1 MSERLAIDGG
11 TPVRTE
17 GFPKWPVYD
26 ETEKKQLDAAFHSG
40 EWGGTGNTSIQE
52 FIEKFTDMQKVK
64 HGVAVVNGTMA
75 LTVALK
81 AVGVKPGDE
90 VIMPPYTFIASATSA
105 LLFGA
110 IPVFVDVEEDTFLID
125 PEKIEAA
132 ITPRTKA
139 IMPVHMYG
147 CPANMT
153 RIREIADK
161 HHLKIVEDAAQAQ
174 GAQWENKGMGSLG
187 DIGTFSFQSSKN
199 ITAGEGGMVVG
210 DHKEY
215 AEKAWSIANVGRTPN
230 GAWYQHDHIGWNLRL
245 THIQA
250 SLLIAQLSRIEQQM
264 DLREKNA
271 ALLSQLLQDVEGI
284 QVLKRDSRI
293 TRHAWHLYGLRLL
306 PEITGKMESHTHFV
320 DQVIA
325 EGIPLGVG
333 YPEPLHKNR
342 AILNEIKDSTGTD
355 REFNCPVAERLCG
368 MEAVRLYQNVLL
380 ADEQAM
386 YDIAE
391 GIKKVIKTYL

>member
-1 MSERLAIDGG
+1 MSEKLAINGG
-11 TPVRTE
+11 RPVRTAP
-17 GFPKWPVYD
+17 FPKWPVFD
-26 ETEKKQLDAAFHSG
+26 ETEEKLLIEAFHSG
-40 EWGGTGNTSIQE
+40 EWGGTGNTNIQE
-52 FIEKFTDMQKVK
+52 FVDKFIRMQKVQ

-161 HHLKIVEDAAQAQ
+161 HDLKIVEDAAQAQ
-174 GAQWENKGMGSLG
+174 GAQWEGKGIGSLG

-199 ITAGEGGMVVG
+199 MTAGEGGMIVSE
-210 DHKEY
+210 HKHY
-215 AEKAWSIANVGRTPN
+215 AEKAWSLVNVGRTPK

-245 THIQA
+245 TNLNA

-264 DLREKNA
+264 SLRERNA
-271 ALLSQLLQDVEGI
+271 ALLSQLLQNVEGI

-306 PEITGKMESHTHFV
+306 PQLTDKLESHSQFV
-320 DQVIA
+320 ERVVA

-333 YPEPLHKNR
+333 YPEALHKNQ
-342 AILNEIKDSTGTD
+342 AILNEIKDLTGTE
-355 REFNCPVAERLCG
+355 REYDCPVAERLCRI
-368 MEAVRLYQNVLL
+368 EAVRLYQNVLL
-380 ADEQAM
+380 ADEKAI
-386 YDIAE
+386 YDIAD
-391 GIKKVIKTYL
+391 GIKKVVKSYL